1 MSASTS
7 PKKTGIAQLPLC
19 SKVSF
24 IGRLRRATTGIVGYE
39 VQRMTAARQPLDTG
53 AAPSSQ
59 SLRALDAVN
68 FFVGGT
74 LAGFGPFVALFLGG
88 QGWAPKDTGFV
99 LTLGGVAGLL
109 AQYPGGELLDAVRSK
124 RLMLGLSLLVV
135 GVSAL
140 MIGLWP
146 TFDVVLLALVLQ
158 GATGGLIGPAI
169 PAVSLGLVGQ
179 PALAERL
186 GRNQR
191 FQSAG
196 SLLAA
201 GLMGVLGYVFANRL
215 IFFAAALLVVP
226 ALVALRRIRAADIH
240 FGRSVGRPDHH
251 EPTAPPR
258 ARRAMLWK
266 DRSLLTFAA
275 CLFLFQMANASIL
288 PLIGEIL
295 PHYMGR
301 YSSFTMSALVI
312 VPQILVVLTAPWV
325 GRQAQNWGRRPLL
338 LAAFGALP
346 ARLMVFMMV
355 AKPVPV
361 IAAQLLDGISGTVL
375 GVLQPLIIADL
386 TGRTGRFN
394 LAQGFV
400 GTASGLGASLSTTVS
415 GLIAGTF
422 GLTAGFAAL
431 TAIAVVALLVVW
443 DLMPETKTK
452 A

>member
-1 MSASTS
+1 M
-7 PKKTGIAQLPLC
+7 
-19 SKVSF
+19 
-24 IGRLRRATTGIVGYE
+24 
-39 VQRMTAARQPLDTG
+39 MTVARQPLDTD
-53 AAPSSQ
+53 AAPSDQ
-59 SLRALDAVN
+59 SLRALDVVN
-68 FFVGGT
+68 FFVGGS

-88 QGWAPKDTGFV
+88 QDWAPNDIGFV

-124 RLMLGLSLLVV
+124 RLVLGSGLVIV
-135 GVSAL
+135 GLSAL

-146 TFDVVLLALVLQ
+146 SFGVVVVALLLQ

-196 SLLAA
+196 SLVAA
-201 GLMGVLGYVFANRL
+201 AAMGALGYFLSNRL
-215 IFFAAALLVVP
+215 IFFAAALLVLP
-226 ALVALRRIRAADIH
+226 ALVALVRIRAADIH

-266 DRSLLTFAA
+266 DRSLVTFAA

-312 VPQILVVLTAPWV
+312 VPQILVVLAAPWI
-325 GRQAQNWGRRPLL
+325 GRQAQDWGRRPLL
-338 LAAFGALP
+338 LCAFGALP
-346 ARLMVFMMV
+346 TRLVLLLLV
-355 AKPVPV
+355 HKPALV

-375 GVLQPLIIADL
+375 GILQPLIIADL

-400 GTASGLGASLSTTVS
+400 GTASGIGASLSTTVS
-415 GLIAGTF
+415 GLIVGSF

-431 TAIAVVALLVVW
+431 AAIAVVALLVVW
-443 DLMPETKTK
+443 GLMPETKTK

>member
-1 MSASTS
+1 
-7 PKKTGIAQLPLC
+7 
-19 SKVSF
+19 
-24 IGRLRRATTGIVGYE
+24 
-39 VQRMTAARQPLDTG
+39 MTVARQPLDTD
-53 AAPSSQ
+53 AAPSGQ
-59 SLRALDAVN
+59 SLRALDVLN

-88 QGWAPKDTGFV
+88 QDWAPKDIGFV

-124 RLMLGLSLLVV
+124 RLVLGSGLIVV
-135 GVSAL
+135 GLSAL

-146 TFDVVLLALVLQ
+146 TFAVVVIALMLQ

-196 SLLAA
+196 SLVAA
-201 GLMGVLGYVFANRL
+201 GLMGALGYFLSNRL

-226 ALVALRRIRAADIH
+226 ALVALGRIRAADIH
-240 FGRSVGRPDHH
+240 FGRSVGRHDHH

-288 PLIGEIL
+288 PLIGGIL

-312 VPQILVVLTAPWV
+312 VPQILVVLTAPWI
-325 GRQAQNWGRRPLL
+325 GRQAQDWGRRPLL
-338 LAAFGALP
+338 LGAFGALP
-346 ARLMVFMMV
+346 ARLVLLLLV
-355 AKPVPV
+355 PKPALV

-415 GLIAGTF
+415 GLIVGTF

-443 DLMPETKTK
+443 GLMPETKTK
-452 A
+452 V